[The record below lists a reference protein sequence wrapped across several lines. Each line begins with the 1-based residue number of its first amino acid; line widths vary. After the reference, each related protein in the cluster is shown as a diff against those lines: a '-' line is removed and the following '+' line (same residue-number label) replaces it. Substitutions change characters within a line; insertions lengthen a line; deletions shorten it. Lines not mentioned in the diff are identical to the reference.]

1 MYGLERSRIIQDT
14 PYGKLIST
22 ETDADGNCFFHAYL
36 QSTEAETYSGYNTER
51 RRKRVQTIRNYI
63 DSQLKPIDI
72 YELVDPTS
80 FETIQTVIDKW
91 LKENGHESIV
101 FHSDKMSI
109 RGYVEE
115 VEKKYPEVIKEEKFI
130 EHIHELIQYYG
141 KEIKRYLLKD
151 GTWMFDTLIPLFS
164 KVMKVDIVFI
174 SSSTHKPVQLA
185 VRGGYEHVIIMY
197 HLGNHF
203 ESMGILHKDE
213 IIRVFT
219 QEAIKK
225 LFGEY

>member
-1 MYGLERSRIIQDT
+1 MYGLERSRIIQET
-14 PYGKLIST
+14 PYGKLITT
-22 ETDADGNCFFHAYL
+22 ESDPDGNCFFHAYL
-36 QSTEAETYSGYNTER
+36 QSTEAETYSGYSLEKR
-51 RRKRVQTIRNYI
+51 KKRVHVIRNHI
-63 DSQLKPIDI
+63 DKELKPIDI

-91 LKENGHESIV
+91 LKKNGHESIV

-115 VEKKYPEVIKEEKFI
+115 VEKKYPEVIKEEHFI
-130 EHIHELIQYYG
+130 QHIHELIQHYG

-174 SSSTHKPVQLA
+174 SSSTNKPIQLA
-185 VRGGYEHVIIMY
+185 FRGGYEHVIIMY

-219 QEAIKK
+219 KDAINK